1 MDCLKIIITSL
12 VANIVGLLFPIKND
26 IFGLVLLF
34 SVNFVIGLLADVG
47 NRREWSFKK
56 AFRFF
61 RDAAIYFVM
70 VASIYLLGHLK
81 GEESAAVHC
90 VSFMIYVA
98 IYFYGTNILR
108 NARMITN
115 EHSTLYRILDFLYY
129 VMSLRVLER
138 CVYLK
143 DYFDYEKRDVA
154 LADSA
159 CTHSGRMPERG
170 A

>member
-1 MDCLKIIITSL
+1 MDSIKLVVASL
-12 VANIVGLLFPIKND
+12 FANVAGLLFPIKND
-26 IFGLVLLF
+26 IFGLVLRF
-34 SVNFVIGLLADVG
+34 TVNFVVGILADVT
-47 NRREWSFKK
+47 NHREWSFRK

-81 GEESAAVHC
+81 GEELAAVHC

-115 EHSTLYRILDFLYY
+115 ERSTLYRILDFLYY
-129 VMSLRVLER
+129 IMSLRVLER
-138 CVYLK
+138 YTCLK
-143 DYFDYEKRDVA
+143 EYFDYEKHDEN
-154 LADSA
+154 
-159 CTHSGRMPERG
+159 CC
-170 A
+170 